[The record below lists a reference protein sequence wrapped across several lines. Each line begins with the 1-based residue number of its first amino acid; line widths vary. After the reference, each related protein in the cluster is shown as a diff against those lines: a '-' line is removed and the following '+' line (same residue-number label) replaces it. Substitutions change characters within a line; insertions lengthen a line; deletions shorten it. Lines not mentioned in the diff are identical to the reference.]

1 MEDRCGATVLLMT
14 MEFMQAG
21 DVVRLAGSVTRAEF
35 GLALC
40 DDDGEALE
48 IDRRVIATNE
58 RTMNVMIRRMRP
70 CRYPLKD
77 MEGTVKRNEA
87 LEVIDGEAR
96 LWPDAASLRS
106 VSDEREGRV
115 RKASQPVFWTVGM
128 EEIPA
133 G

>member
-1 MEDRCGATVLLMT
+1 
-14 MEFMQAG
+14 MQRG
-21 DVVRLAGSVTRAEF
+21 DVVRLAGSMMRAEF

-48 IDRRVIATNE
+48 IDGRVIAANE
-58 RTMNVMIRRMRP
+58 RTVNVMIRRMLP

-77 MEGTVKRNEA
+77 MEGTVMRWVKRNEVF
-87 LEVIDGEAR
+87 EVIEGEER
-96 LWPDAASLRS
+96 LRPDAASLRS

>member
-1 MEDRCGATVLLMT
+1 MTVT
-14 MEFMQAG
+14 YSAII
-21 DVVRLAGSVTRAEF
+21 
-35 GLALC
+35 

-48 IDRRVIATNE
+48 IDGRVITANE
-58 RTMNVMIRRMRP
+58 RTVNVMIRRMLP

-77 MEGTVKRNEA
+77 MEGTVMRWVKRNEV
-87 LEVIDGEAR
+87 LGVIDGEAR

-115 RKASQPVFWTVGM
+115 RKAIQPVFWTVGM